1 MARPKKQDAPS
12 STAAAPAAPNAPNA
26 AAEAFAKV
34 EAELAAL
41 SAEELLPI
49 NLDISAAV
57 TAVLS
62 ATPKIR
68 EHRAAIADELPQL
81 PLASVDKLDTYA
93 LAAWY
98 AHLAHTYAAQGPD
111 AAKALI
117 DEASKLREGLLIA
130 AEALAHRGLLNA
142 DVVAKIRKGSGHV
155 DTANDLVA
163 LAALFKSEWSKVSS
177 KTAVEKSEID
187 RAEELGPAV
196 MIAVAARKAGSKPGD
211 SEGQRSRAFTLL
223 ANAYDDCRR
232 ALAYLR
238 WKEEDADSIA
248 PSLYKKK
255 AGRKPG
261 SGKKGAEGEP
271 AEAGEVAEAGE
282 PAEG

>member
-1 MARPKKQDAPS
+1 MARPKKQDAPTPAATS
-12 STAAAPAAPNAPNA
+12 AAPTAPNA

-41 SAEELLPI
+41 SEESLVPI
-49 NLDISAAV
+49 NLDVSAAV
-57 TAVLS
+57 TAVLT

-68 EHRAAIADELPQL
+68 EYRAAIAEELPKL
-81 PLASVDKLDTYA
+81 PLAAIDQLDTYA

-98 AHLAHTYAAQGPD
+98 AHLAHTYAAAGPD

-117 DEASKLREGLLIA
+117 DEATKLREGLLIA

-163 LAALFKSEWSKVSS
+163 LSGLFKSEWSRVSS

-196 MIAVAARKAGSKPGD
+196 MIAIAARKNPGKQGD
-211 SEGQRSRAFTLL
+211 TDGQRARAFTLL
-223 ANAYDDCRR
+223 SNAYDTCRR

-238 WKEEDADSIA
+238 WKEDDADGIA

-261 SGKKGAEGEP
+261 SGKKDADGSEGLENT
-271 AEAGEVAEAGE
+271 
-282 PAEG
+282 EGGDS